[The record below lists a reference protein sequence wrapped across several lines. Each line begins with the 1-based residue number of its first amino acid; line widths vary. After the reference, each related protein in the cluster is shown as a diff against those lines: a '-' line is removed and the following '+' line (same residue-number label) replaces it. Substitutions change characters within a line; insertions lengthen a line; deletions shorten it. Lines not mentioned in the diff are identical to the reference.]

1 MAELLHRQPY
11 APPPRL
17 TEVRYRPE
25 VSSALDLPPEIDRHF
40 AARGQVASTGSRTSR
55 MVAQLAGLGRRLV
68 LADSLPPALLDTL
81 RSRGFR
87 VDPTDKT
94 LVLGD
99 SALYVQSRAERD
111 ERRFQLAADLE
122 EREGNDELAEQI
134 EAANRQGHGKFRVT
148 MKDPGIDAHRT
159 ARPSRAEVDSFL
171 RQEQEGD

>member
-1 MAELLHRQPY
+1 MPGLLHRQPY

-25 VSSALDLPPEIDRHF
+25 VSSALDLPPELDRYF
-40 AARGQVASTGSRTSR
+40 ASRGQVASTGSRSSR

-68 LADSLPPALLDTL
+68 LADDLPQEMVTTL

-111 ERRFQLAADLE
+111 QRRAQLAADLQA
-122 EREGNDELAEQI
+122 REGNEELAEQI

-148 MKDPGIDAHRT
+148 MKDPGIDAHRS
-159 ARPSRAEVDSFL
+159 ARPSQAEVDSFL
-171 RQEQEGD
+171 QEQEGG